1 MLDANSSGQA
11 VLDVPAAVHAGVLG
25 QGDFTQWKMEV
36 CKLPHC

>member
-11 VLDVPAAVHAGVLG
+11 VLDVPAAVLAGFLG
-25 QGDFTQWKMEV
+25 QGYVTQWKMEE